1 MAELWTIQNSWLIP
15 VLPLIGAI
23 VCALLGPIF
32 LKGKSHWP
40 VWIGMAGSAAI
51 SIWLL
56 VQMLGMGWDMKVG
69 GDAISSWTQKY
80 PLAIG
85 VTWFNWIE
93 AAGFSASA
101 GAWIDPLTVV
111 MLCVVTGIGFLIA
124 VFAAPYMHGERGY
137 WRFFASIGVFIFAMT
152 ILVMADNFVLMYLG
166 WEGVGLASYL
176 LIGFYYN
183 SPIAR
188 DAAKKAFIVNRIGDL
203 GFAIGIFLIYLTY
216 GTVSFFGTPA
226 DPGVLVQAAI
236 GHNLGGHDYT
246 AWIPWLLLLGAFGK
260 SAQFPLFV
268 WLPDAM
274 AGPTPVS
281 ALIHAATM
289 VTAGVYMLVR
299 CAPMIYSNGDFLLV
313 LGILACFTAVFAG
326 SISLRQ
332 YDLKRDFAFSTCSQ
346 LGFMFVAVAALAP
359 VAAIFHLVTHAF
371 FKALLFLGSGVIM
384 HATGGDLDMRHM
396 SGFKKFLPA
405 TRWLMLLGC
414 LALAGFPLLAGYFS
428 KDEILAASFERSLL
442 LGGMMLLSALMTAY
456 YTFRLYY
463 RVFEGELVLPAN
475 TGKHADHDAED
486 GDEHVHDLHA
496 HHAGPVPVHGHH
508 SRDQHGHAEPP
519 KEPLLMLAVLA
530 ILAVGAIGAGF
541 LNYPHREHSLGGFL
555 GNSPSLHMGYSVAVR
570 AFIAEDETVPE
581 GKTNYLAA
589 SPFGQM
595 QEQHDLEKGLTA
607 EKRAAKHT
615 AHTGLMIGS
624 GLLAIVGILVARHYH
639 YTHRQSMTGVDTRLS
654 GIVRVLEARYWVDE
668 IYAAVFVRPLKVLG
682 QALDI
687 IDRFLVDVV
696 VLFVGLLPGLGGA
709 VLRLTMQRG
718 QVQGYATSMLLG
730 ITAVLIVVIVI
741 VL

>member
-1 MAELWTIQNSWLIP
+1 MAELWTIQYSWLIP
-15 VLPLIGAI
+15 VLPLVGA
-23 VCALLGPIF
+23 VLCALMGPLF

-40 VWIGMAGSAAI
+40 VWLGMAGSAAI
-51 SIWLL
+51 SLMLL
-56 VQMLGMGWDMKVG
+56 WQMVQMPWDMKLSG
-69 GDAISSWTQKY
+69 TAISSWTEKY
-80 PLAIG
+80 PLA
-85 VTWFNWIE
+85 VHVLWFNWIE

-111 MLCVVTGIGFLIA
+111 MLGVVTGIGFLIA

-152 ILVMADNFVLMYLG
+152 ILVMADNFVLLYLG

-183 SPIAR
+183 SPVAR
-188 DAAKKAFIVNRIGDL
+188 DAAKKAFVVNRIGDL
-203 GFAIGIFLIYLTY
+203 GFAIGIFMIYLTY

-226 DPGVLVQAAI
+226 DPGVLIQAS
-236 GHNLGGHDYT
+236 GGKLLGSQDFS
-246 AWIPWLLLLGAFGK
+246 AWIPWMLLLGAFGK

-299 CAPMIYSNGDFLLV
+299 CGPMIYQHDEFLLV

-326 SISLRQ
+326 TISLRQ

-371 FKALLFLGSGVIM
+371 FKALLFLGSGVVM

-396 SGFKKFLPA
+396 SGFKKFLPL
-405 TRWLMLLGC
+405 TRVLMAIGC
-414 LALAGFPLLAGYFS
+414 LALAGFPFLSGYFS

-442 LGGMMLLSALMTAY
+442 LGGMMLVSALMTAY
-456 YTFRLYY
+456 YTFRLYF
-463 RVFEGELVLPAN
+463 RVFEGPLVLPEH

-486 GDEHVHDLHA
+486 GMEHLHDHHHGTQSVGVHSHQ
-496 HHAGPVPVHGHH
+496 
-508 SRDQHGHAEPP
+508 SRDAHGHAEPK
-519 KEPLLMLAVLA
+519 KEPLLMIGVLVVLA
-530 ILAVGAIGAGF
+530 LGSIFSGYALIRNHSLAGF
-541 LNYPHREHSLGGFL
+541 LGQ
-555 GNSPSLHMGYSVAVR
+555 SPSFHASYNVAVHK
-570 AFIAEDETVPE
+570 FVDSNESIDP
-581 GKTNYLAA
+581 GKTAFLSAA
-589 SPFGQM
+589 PFGQV
-595 QEQHDLEKGLTA
+595 ELQHELEKSLTPEKLTA
-607 EKRAAKHT
+607 KQT
-615 AHTGLMIGS
+615 AHIGLMIGS
-624 GLLAIVGILVARHYH
+624 GLLAILGIAIASYYHLVRRDAI
-639 YTHRQSMTGVDTRLS
+639 TSVNTRLS
-654 GIVRVLEARYWVDE
+654 SVIRVLEARYWVDE
-668 IYAAVFVRPLKVLG
+668 IYNAVIVWPLRVFS
-682 QALDI
+682 QAMDI
-687 IDRFLVDVV
+687 IDRFLVDGV
-696 VLFVGLLPGLGGA
+696 VLLVGLLPRLGGT
-709 VLRLTMQRG
+709 VLRLSMQRG

-730 ITAVLIVVIVI
+730 TTVVLLVVIVI